1 MKIKNNTYGLVVCGG
16 KSTRMGRD
24 KSLLIYHQKPQRYDV
39 YERLEEFCESTF
51 ISCNLTQVSGMDK
64 DYQILVD
71 LPAFAGA
78 ASAGKPASGIG
89 PMAAL
94 LTAFSHHPQHDF
106 LVMGCD
112 YPFVTEKDIH
122 KFLAE
127 CEHETRAAAFYNEKQ
142 DLYEPL
148 LGWYS
153 HRTAGALMKLFEQN
167 EYSLQYFLQTTGA
180 GKYYSKAEAMNSVD
194 TPESMVSAQALLQTK
209 IETHAVDRK

>member
-24 KSLLIYHQKPQRYDV
+24 KSLLVYHQKPQRYHV
-39 YERLEEFCESTF
+39 YERLEAFCEKTF
-51 ISCNLTQVSGMDK
+51 IACNPSQVEGMDTN
-64 DYQILVD
+64 YQTLAD
-71 LPAFAGA
+71 LSPYA
-78 ASAGKPASGIG
+78 GIG

-94 LTAFSHHPQHDF
+94 LTAFTHHPQHDF

-122 KFLAE
+122 NFLVGCE
-127 CEHETRAAAFYNEKQ
+127 CETRAAAFYNEKQ

-148 LGWYS
+148 LAWYS

-167 EYSLQYFLQTTGA
+167 EYSLQYFLQTTSA
-180 GKYYSKAEAMNSVD
+180 GKYYGKPETMNSVD
-194 TPESMVSAQALLQTK
+194 TPESMLTAKARLKNK
-209 IETHAVDRK
+209 IENACS